1 MLVYTFASGKFGYI
15 VKDFEFMI
23 FGERT
28 FVDGIS
34 GTQQLGK
41 EIKNIAMNYLN
52 PYSSPSEQQ

>member
-23 FGERT
+23 FGERA
-28 FVDGIS
+28 FEDGIS

-41 EIKNIAMNYLN
+41 EI
-52 PYSSPSEQQ
+52 